1 MLKSQVK
8 RLLTKLGPHTPYGV
22 VHGLNAVANY
32 LAVGR
37 WFKEK
42 GLEVT
47 TRVANRYRLFDLV
60 APELQDAQV
69 LYLEFGVWQGAS
81 MRYWSKLLRNGNSQ
95 LHGFD
100 SFFGLSENWDG
111 QAPKGYFSTDG

>member
-37 WFKEK
+37 WFREAAMNDHAARARALLDAINR
-42 GLEVT
+42 GLFNEPPLT
-47 TRVANRYRLFDLV
+47 DEQLV
-60 APELQDAQV
+60 ALITTALQQV
-69 LYLEFGVWQGAS
+69 ERETVDKRGGV
-81 MRYWSKLLRNGNSQ
+81 
-95 LHGFD
+95 
-100 SFFGLSENWDG
+100 
-111 QAPKGYFSTDG
+111 